1 MRLTVDRDTLSPRY
15 EAFLTAWGHVQHELL
30 YLSWAVM
37 DVALLTPFLL
47 GLMRWARYWPPGV
60 VLLWLLVLMLFAFN
74 LTRLMS
80 AIQLPPQH
88 QQTVMALTL
97 FLIIVLMLPTFFH
110 EGSSILSFAWVGE
123 LMIAINEK
131 GNSVWLR
138 DVLLF
143 GTIVL
148 VWARGL
154 QLAKREY
161 GINRAGLRL
170 RVGGLILAPLVIWLA
185 STNLLWDSSP
195 YILLF
200 FLAGL
205 TAVALIRAEEIEK
218 DQRGQAVAL
227 NPRWLTAVL
236 LASLL
241 TILTAGTLAIIIS
254 GESANSVVGWLAP
267 VWNGL
272 RLTGA
277 VALITLIFLLVPFL
291 ELVDLFSNLL
301 NGILTAIGPW
311 FQAQWAYLGKIL
323 GKFFIAQRVPLE
335 QLQSQG
341 GSNPLE
347 TRFIFDDIEGL
358 GFQLSRNVQII
369 ILLLAVAFILLV
381 ALLVSRLYR
390 GTKMAAQ
397 HGSFVHSD
405 GDDDL
410 EEEGLLQRLLGR
422 LGLLRDWQTA
432 VSIRRI
438 YRKML
443 RAADA
448 NGYPRL
454 EAETPYEFL
463 RTLAKAWPHNRQE
476 TQLIT
481 TAYVKIRYG
490 ELPET
495 EQELQDIKN
504 AWRTLEQTRPVEAIH
519 ET

>member
-47 GLMRWARYWPPGV
+47 GIMSWARYWPPGI
-60 VLLWLLVLMLFAFN
+60 VLLWLLILMLFAFN

-97 FLIIVLMLPTFFH
+97 FLIIIITLPTFFH
-110 EGSSILSFAWVGE
+110 GGSTIFSFAWVSE
-123 LMIAINEK
+123 LMAAINEE
-131 GNSVWLR
+131 GNSLWLR

-154 QLAKREY
+154 QLARREY

-170 RVGGLILAPLVIWLA
+170 RVGGLILAPLIVWLA
-185 STNLLWDSSP
+185 SVRLLWDISP

-218 DQRGQAVAL
+218 DQRGQALAL

-254 GESANSVVGWLAP
+254 GESANSVIGWLAP

-277 VALITLIFLLVPFL
+277 VALTTLFFLLVPL
-291 ELVDLFSNLL
+291 LQLVDVLSNAL
-301 NGILTAIGPW
+301 NQLLTAVVPW
-311 FQAQWAYLGKIL
+311 FQAQWAFLGKIL
-323 GKFFIAQRVPLE
+323 GKFFMGQRTPLE
-335 QLQSQG
+335 QLESQG
-341 GSNPLE
+341 GPNPLE
-347 TRFIFDDIEGL
+347 TRLIFEGIEGL

-369 ILLLAVAFILLV
+369 IVLLAVAFILLV

-390 GTKMAAQ
+390 GTKVAAQ
-397 HGSFVHSD
+397 HGSFVRRY
-405 GDDDL
+405 DDDEL

-454 EAETPYEFL
+454 DAETPYEFL
-463 RTLAKAWPHNRQE
+463 KTLAKVWPENRRE

-495 EQELQDIKN
+495 EKELQDIKN
-504 AWRTLEQTRPVEAIH
+504 AWRTLEQTRPVEAIN

>member
-1 MRLTVDRDTLSPRY
+1 
-15 EAFLTAWGHVQHELL
+15 
-30 YLSWAVM
+30 
-37 DVALLTPFLL
+37 
-47 GLMRWARYWPPGV
+47 
-60 VLLWLLVLMLFAFN
+60 
-74 LTRLMS
+74 
-80 AIQLPPQH
+80 
-88 QQTVMALTL
+88 MALTL
-97 FLIIVLMLPTFFH
+97 FLIIIVTLPTLFH
-110 EGSSILSFAWVGE
+110 GGNDIFSFAWVSE
-123 LMIAINEK
+123 LIAAINDE
-131 GNSVWLR
+131 GNNLWLR

-154 QLAKREY
+154 QLARREY

-170 RVGGLILAPLVIWLA
+170 RVGGLILAPLIIWLA
-185 STNLLWDSSP
+185 NTTLLWDSSP

-218 DQRGQAVAL
+218 DQRGQALAL

-241 TILTAGTLAIIIS
+241 TIFTAGTLAIIIS
-254 GESANSVVGWLAP
+254 GESANSVIGWLAP

-277 VALITLIFLLVPFL
+277 VAFTTLFFLLVPLL

-301 NGILTAIGPW
+301 NQLLTAVGPW
-311 FQAQWAYLGKIL
+311 IQAKWAYLGKIL
-323 GKFFIAQRVPLE
+323 GKFFMTQRTPLE
-335 QLQSQG
+335 QLDGQG
-341 GSNPLE
+341 SSNPLE
-347 TRFIFDDIEGL
+347 TRLIFEGIEGL

-369 ILLLAVAFILLV
+369 IVLLAIALILLV

-390 GTKMAAQ
+390 ETKVAAQ
-397 HGSFVHSD
+397 HGTFAR
-405 GDDDL
+405 GQGNDDL
-410 EEEGLLQRLLGR
+410 EDEGLLQRLLGR

-454 EAETPYEFL
+454 DAETPYEFL
-463 RTLAKAWPHNRQE
+463 RTLAKVWPENRRE

-495 EQELQDIKN
+495 EQELQEIKH
-504 AWRTLEQTRPVEAIH
+504 AWRALEQTRPVEAVND
-519 ET
+519 

>member
-15 EAFLTAWGHVQHELL
+15 EMLLTAWGHGQHELL
-30 YLSWAVM
+30 YLSWAMM
-37 DVALLTPFLL
+37 DVALLTPFLM
-47 GLMRWARYWPPGV
+47 GIMSWARYWPPGI
-60 VLLWLLVLMLFAFN
+60 VLLWLLILMLFAFN

-97 FLIIVLMLPTFFH
+97 FLIVIVTLPTFFH
-110 EGSSILSFAWVGE
+110 ENNSIFSFAWVRE
-123 LMIAINEK
+123 LMTAINEE

-138 DVLLF
+138 DVLVF

-154 QLAKREY
+154 QLARREY

-185 STNLLWDSSP
+185 NTSLLWDSSP

-218 DQRGQAVAL
+218 DQRGQALAL

-241 TILTAGTLAIIIS
+241 TILTAGTAAIIIS
-254 GESANSVVGWLAP
+254 GESANSIIGWLSP

-277 VALITLIFLLVPFL
+277 VALTTLLFLLVPLL
-291 ELVDLFSNLL
+291 ELVDLLSNFL
-301 NGILTAIGPW
+301 NRVLTAVVPW
-311 FQAQWAYLGKIL
+311 IQAQWAYLGKVL
-323 GKFFIAQRVPLE
+323 GKFFIGSRTPLE
-335 QLQSQG
+335 QLEGQG
-341 GSNPLE
+341 GSGPLE
-347 TRFIFDDIEGL
+347 TRLIFEGIEGL
-358 GFQLSRNVQII
+358 GFELSRNVQII
-369 ILLLAVAFILLV
+369 IVLLAVALILLV

-390 GTKMAAQ
+390 ATTMATQ
-397 HGSFVHSD
+397 MGSHIRTH

-410 EEEGLLQRLLGR
+410 EEAGFLQRLLGR

-454 EAETPYEFL
+454 DAETPYEFL
-463 RTLAKAWPHNRQE
+463 KTLAKVWPENRQE
-476 TQLIT
+476 TRLIT

-495 EQELQDIKN
+495 EQELKDIKN
-504 AWRTLEQTRPVEAIH
+504 AWRTLEQTRPVEAN

>member
-1 MRLTVDRDTLSPRY
+1 MRLTVDRHTLTPRH
-15 EAFLTAWGHVQHELL
+15 EALLTAWGHLQHELL

-37 DVALLTPFLL
+37 DVALLTPFLM
-47 GLMRWARYWPPGV
+47 GIMSWARYWPPGV
-60 VLLWLLVLMLFAFN
+60 VLLWLLILMLFAFN

-88 QQTVMALTL
+88 QQTIMALTL
-97 FLIIVLMLPTFFH
+97 FLIIIVTLPAFFH
-110 EGSSILSFAWVGE
+110 EDSPIFSFAWIGE
-123 LMIAINEK
+123 LMAAINEK
-131 GNSVWLR
+131 GNGVWLR
-138 DVLLF
+138 DVLMF

-148 VWARGL
+148 VWTRGL
-154 QLAKREY
+154 QLARREY

-185 STNLLWDSSP
+185 NVRLLWDSSP
-195 YILLF
+195 FILLF

-218 DQRGQAVAL
+218 NQSGQALAL

-241 TILTAGTLAIIIS
+241 TILTAGAAAIIIS
-254 GESANSVVGWLAP
+254 GESANSIIGWLAP

-277 VALITLIFLLVPFL
+277 VAFTTLIFLLVPLL
-291 ELVDLFSNLL
+291 ELIDLFSNFL
-301 NGILTAIGPW
+301 NRILTAIAPW
-311 FQAQWAYLGKIL
+311 AQAQWAFLGKIL
-323 GKFFIAQRVPLE
+323 GKFFIGSRVPLE
-335 QLQSQG
+335 QVESQG
-341 GSNPLE
+341 NSNSLE
-347 TRFIFDDIEGL
+347 TRLIFEGIEGL
-358 GFQLSRNVQII
+358 GFELSRNAQII
-369 ILLLAVAFILLV
+369 IVLLAVALILLV

-390 GTKMAAQ
+390 GTKMAVQ
-397 HGSFVHSD
+397 HSSHAHPHD
-405 GDDDL
+405 GDEL
-410 EEEGLLQRLLGR
+410 EGEGFFQRLLGR

-432 VSIRRI
+432 ASIRRI

-454 EAETPYEFL
+454 DAETPYEFL
-463 RTLAKAWPHNRQE
+463 KTLAKVWPENRQE
-476 TQLIT
+476 AQLIT

-495 EQELQDIKN
+495 EQELQAIKI
-504 AWRTLEQTRPVEAIH
+504 AWRTLEQTRPAEAVDD
-519 ET
+519 

>member
-1 MRLTVDRDTLSPRY
+1 MRLTIDRNTLSPRY
-15 EAFLTAWGHVQHELL
+15 EAFLTAWGHLQHELL
-30 YLSWAVM
+30 YVSWALM

-47 GLMRWARYWPPGV
+47 SLMTWSRYWQPGV
-60 VLLWLLVLMLFAFN
+60 VLLWLLILMLFAFN
-74 LTRLMS
+74 FTRLMS

-97 FLIIVLMLPTFFH
+97 FLIIIVTLPTFFH
-110 EGSSILSFAWVGE
+110 ENSPIFSFVWIRE
-123 LMIAINEK
+123 LMTAINES
-131 GNSVWLR
+131 GSSVWLR
-138 DVLLF
+138 DVLTF
-143 GTIVL
+143 GAIVL

-170 RVGGLILAPLVIWLA
+170 RVGGLILAPLVVWLA
-185 STNLLWDSSP
+185 NTQLLWDSSP

-218 DQRGQAVAL
+218 SQTGQALAL
-227 NPRWLTAVL
+227 DPRWLTAVL

-241 TILTAGTLAIIIS
+241 TIFMAGTAAIVIS
-254 GESANSVVGWLAP
+254 GQSANNIIGWLAP

-272 RLTGA
+272 RITGA
-277 VALITLIFLLVPFL
+277 VAFTTLFFLLVPLL
-291 ELVDLFSNLL
+291 ELVDFFSNTLRHFL
-301 NGILTAIGPW
+301 EIVSPW
-311 FQAQWAYLGKIL
+311 IAARWAFLGKIL
-323 GKFFIAQRVPLE
+323 GKFFINQRIPYVQLKDAQN
-335 QLQSQG
+335 G
-341 GSNPLE
+341 GPIEDRL
-347 TRFIFDDIEGL
+347 IFEGIDGL
-358 GFQLSRNVQII
+358 GFELNRNVQII
-369 ILLLAVAFILLV
+369 IVLLAVAVILLV

-390 GTKMAAQ
+390 KTQMKTQ
-397 HGSFVHSD
+397 PGSHSRSQD
-405 GDDDL
+405 HDEL
-410 EEEGLLQRLLGR
+410 EDESLLKRLLGR

-443 RAADA
+443 RAAEA

-463 RTLAKAWPHNRQE
+463 KTLAKTWPNNRQE

-481 TAYVKIRYG
+481 TAFVKIRYG

-495 EQELQDIKN
+495 EQELQTIKS
-504 AWRTLEQTRPVEAIH
+504 AWHTLEQTRPVEAIDN
-519 ET
+519 